1 LCNVI
6 NWSWWWVTSPLWGGV
21 AVHFAI
27 IAISLL
33 VHAIAIIV
41 RSMINKK

>member
-1 LCNVI
+1 MVVGNF
-6 NWSWWWVTSPLWGGV
+6 TSLGGV